1 MNRNSPNRTT
11 REHWKQRYISALIS
25 ALGAA
30 TVLNRAE
37 DCKTLHALSSEAM
50 GLTSPEKSGMM
61 KQGKTPGTIETEG
74 KTMARYTLKNT
85 SSGVVYGEGEEL
97 WQCLRDAAEA
107 LIRINKKPSYFDTGS
122 IMVYYTD
129 HARTPSTGTIP
140 FDDVKHSL
148 CTEYNDQMQLK

>member
-1 MNRNSPNRTT
+1 MKLPKRY
-11 REHWKQRYISALIS
+11 EKQWKQRYISALIN

-30 TVLNRAE
+30 AILHLDGA
-37 DCKTLHALSSEAM
+37 CKTLHALSSEAM

-74 KTMARYTLKNT
+74 KAMARYTIKNT

-97 WQCLRDAAEA
+97 YQCLQDAAET
-107 LIRINKKPSYFDTGS
+107 LIRINKKPSYFDTES

-129 HARTPSTGTIP
+129 PARTPSTGAIP
-140 FDDVKHSL
+140 FKDIKRAL
-148 CTEYNDQMQLK
+148 CTEYNDQMELK